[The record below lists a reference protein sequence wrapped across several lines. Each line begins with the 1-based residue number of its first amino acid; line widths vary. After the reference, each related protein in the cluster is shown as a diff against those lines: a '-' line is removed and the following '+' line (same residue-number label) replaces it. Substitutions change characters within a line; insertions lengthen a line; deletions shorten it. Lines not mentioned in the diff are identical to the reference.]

1 MPFLFRMILNTLF
14 TVLRKLDSIPRFVFY
29 NSTHMNTK
37 IFILALVSA
46 IALSSCK
53 KEGCTDE
60 AATNYNSKAK
70 KDDGSCEYPSID
82 PAYTIPTTYSFN
94 DGNGNSTV
102 SFSGQTERLNQLDEL
117 ITKIKTGRTGVL
129 SAQDLQDMFANT
141 GGNGNG
147 NFSFSSTKQLRD
159 KAFSLDVTMI
169 ETLLNDA
176 ATASLSNASA
186 ASDGQAGVLTS
197 GTSSYLFDANGR
209 DMAEMVEKS
218 VMGAVFMYQALN
230 VYFGDGKMNVDNTT
244 AVNAGA
250 GEYYTAMEH
259 HWDEAF
265 GYFGVDINFP
275 AVAADRFWGEYCQKQ
290 NATLNSN
297 ADMMNN
303 FLKGRAA
310 IGGNIIA
317 DRDAAITAIR
327 TEWEDISANQAIA
340 YLNSAIGYFGND
352 DAKFLHALTEVY
364 GFAWNLR
371 YAADSTRRMSI
382 SEHADLMNLFG
393 TNFWSLTVSDLNTIK
408 STIQAKY

>member
-1 MPFLFRMILNTLF
+1 
-14 TVLRKLDSIPRFVFY
+14 
-29 NSTHMNTK
+29 MNTK
-37 IFILALVSA
+37 IFTLALTSL

-70 KDDGSCEYPSID
+70 KDNGSCEYPSNE
-82 PAYTIPTTYSFN
+82 PAYTTPSNYSFT
-94 DGNGNSTV
+94 DVNGNSTV
-102 SFSGQTERLNQLDEL
+102 SFSGQTERLNQLEEL
-117 ITKIKTGRTGVL
+117 VAKIKTGRTGVL
-129 SAQDLQDMFANT
+129 SAQELQDMYSNT
-141 GGNGNG
+141 NNP
-147 NFSFSSTKQLRD
+147 FSFSSTKQLRD
-159 KAFSLDVTMI
+159 KTFSLDVTMI
-169 ETLLNDA
+169 EALLNDA
-176 ATASLSNASA
+176 ATASISNASI

-230 VYFGDGKMNVDNTT
+230 VYFGDSKMSVDNTT
-244 AVNAGA
+244 AVDPGA

-265 GYFGVDINFP
+265 GYFGVDVNFP
-275 AVAADRFWGEYCQKQ
+275 TVAADRFWGEYCQKQ

-310 IGGNIIA
+310 IGGNVIT

-340 YLNSAIGYFGND
+340 YLNSSIGYFGND
-352 DAKFLHALTEVY
+352 EAKFLHALSEAY

-371 YAADSTRRMSI
+371 YGADSTRRMSV
-382 SEHADLMNLFG
+382 SEHTDLMNLFG
-393 TNFWSLTVSDLNTIK
+393 TNFWSLSVADLNTIK